1 MAENLLTVENIGK
14 SFGEKILFEDLCF
27 GVNKGQKIALVAK
40 NGQGKST
47 LLNIIAGKIE
57 PDEGKIS
64 FRSDIHSI
72 YLEQNPLLDTELT
85 VIDVVFTSDNPK
97 MTVVR
102 EYEEALIAASK
113 QENEQTQTR
122 LSEAISQMD
131 RFEVWDYEAKAKE
144 ILSKLGITNLQQKV
158 NTLSGGERKKVALS
172 KVLTE
177 SSEFLIL
184 DEPTNHLDVAMIEWL
199 EEFLKRQNL
208 TLLLVTHDRY
218 FINNICTDV
227 YELDNSNIYK
237 YKGDYNYFIEKKA
250 QREELQRIEIE
261 KAKSLYKKELDWM
274 RRMPKART
282 TKSKARIDAFYEIKD
297 KASQRLEKQQ
307 NDLSVKT
314 QRIGGKILE
323 LNNVSKSFEG
333 KKLIDNF
340 TYTFKRG
347 EKIGIVGKNGV
358 GKSTFL
364 NIIAGNLNAD
374 AGKIITGQTIKYGY
388 YKQDGLEEKD
398 SSRVIDI
405 IKEVAE
411 SIKMENNSELSATL
425 FLSYFGFST
434 DLQYN
439 YYGNLSG
446 GERRRLYLLKT
457 LISNPNFL
465 ILDEPTNDLDIY
477 NLAILENFLKE
488 YKGCLLLVS
497 HDRSFMDNLVD
508 HLFVFEGD
516 GKIKDFH
523 SNYSEY
529 LEEKQIKEKEEL
541 KEIKQSNSNPLQQK
555 SKTEKERKFT
565 YKEQKEFEALEID
578 LPKLEKE
585 KQEITQALSN
595 SNLSNE
601 ELVSFSNRFQEVI
614 SEIEEKEMRWL
625 ELSELK

>member
-1 MAENLLTVENIGK
+1 
-14 SFGEKILFEDLCF
+14 
-27 GVNKGQKIALVAK
+27 
-40 NGQGKST
+40 
-47 LLNIIAGKIE
+47 
-57 PDEGKIS
+57 
-64 FRSDIHSI
+64 
-72 YLEQNPLLDTELT
+72 
-85 VIDVVFTSDNPK
+85 
-97 MTVVR
+97 
-102 EYEEALIAASK
+102 
-113 QENEQTQTR
+113 
-122 LSEAISQMD
+122 
-131 RFEVWDYEAKAKE
+131 
-144 ILSKLGITNLQQKV
+144 
-158 NTLSGGERKKVALS
+158 
-172 KVLTE
+172 
-177 SSEFLIL
+177 
-184 DEPTNHLDVAMIEWL
+184 MIEWL
-199 EEFLKRQNL
+199 EDFLKRQNL

-227 YELDNSNIYK
+227 YELDNSTIYK

-250 QREELQRIEIE
+250 EREELQRIEIE
-261 KAKSLYKKELDWM
+261 KARSLYKKELDWM

-282 TKSKARIDAFYEIKD
+282 TKAKARIDAFYEIKD
-297 KASQRLEKQQ
+297 KASQKIDFRQSG
-307 NDLSVKT
+307 LSVKA

-323 LNNVSKSFEG
+323 LNNVSKSFDG
-333 KKLIDNF
+333 KKLIDDF

-347 EKIGIVGKNGV
+347 EKIGIVGSNGV

-374 AGKIITGQTIKYGY
+374 MGKIVTGQTIKYGY
-388 YKQDGLEEKD
+388 YRQEGLEEKD
-398 SSRVIDI
+398 SLRVIDI

-508 HLFVFEGD
+508 HLFVFEGE
-516 GKIKDFH
+516 GKIRDYH
-523 SNYSEY
+523 SNYSDY
-529 LEEKQIKEKEEL
+529 LEEKQIREKEEA
-541 KEIKQSNSNPLQQK
+541 KETKQSNPNPQPQK
-555 SKTEKERKFT
+555 QRTEKERKLSF
-565 YKEQKEFEALEID
+565 KEQKEFEELEIL

-585 KQEITQALSN
+585 KQEITHSLSN
-595 SNLSNE
+595 DNLSND
-601 ELVSFSNRFQEVI
+601 ELISLSNRFQELMN
-614 SEIEEKEMRWL
+614 EIEHKEMRWL
-625 ELSELK
+625 ELSEYR

>member
-218 FINNICTDV
+218 FINNVCTDV

-323 LNNVSKSFEG
+323 LNNISKSFEG
-333 KKLIDNF
+333 KKLIDDF

-364 NIIAGNLNAD
+364 NIISGNLNAD
-374 AGKIITGQTIKYGY
+374 TGKIITGQTIKYGY

-398 SSRVIDI
+398 SLRVIDI

-425 FLSYFGFST
+425 FLSCFGFST

-541 KEIKQSNSNPLQQK
+541 KEIKQSNPNPLQQK

>member
-1 MAENLLTVENIGK
+1 MAENILTVENLGK
-14 SFGEKILFEDLCF
+14 SFGEKILFEDLSF
-27 GVNKGQKIALVAK
+27 GVNKGQKVALVAK

-47 LLNIIAGKIE
+47 LLNIIAGRL
-57 PDEGKIS
+57 DADNGKVS
-64 FRSDIHSI
+64 LRGDIHSI
-72 YLEQNPLLDTELT
+72 YLEQNPLLDSELS

-97 MTVVR
+97 MAAVR
-102 EYEEALIAASK
+102 EYEEALIAATMHGSE
-113 QENEQTQTR
+113 ENQIR
-122 LSEAISQMD
+122 LSEAIAQMD

-144 ILSKLGITNLQQKV
+144 ILSKLGITNLQQRV
-158 NTLSGGERKKVALS
+158 STLSGGERKKVALS

-184 DEPTNHLDVAMIEWL
+184 DEPTNHLDVSMIEWL
-199 EEFLKRQNL
+199 EDFLKRQNL

-227 YELDNSNIYK
+227 YELDNSTIYK

-250 QREELQRIEIE
+250 EREELQRIEIE
-261 KAKSLYKKELDWM
+261 KARSLYKKELDWM

-282 TKSKARIDAFYEIKD
+282 TKAKARIDAFYEIKD
-297 KASQRLEKQQ
+297 KASQKIDFRQ
-307 NDLSVKT
+307 NELSVKA

-323 LNNVSKSFEG
+323 LNNVSKSFDG
-333 KKLIDNF
+333 KKLIDDF

-347 EKIGIVGKNGV
+347 EKIGIVGSNGV

-374 AGKIITGQTIKYGY
+374 MGKIVTGQTIKYGY
-388 YKQDGLEEKD
+388 YRQEGLEEKD
-398 SSRVIDI
+398 SLRVIDI

-508 HLFVFEGD
+508 HLFVFEGE
-516 GKIKDFH
+516 GKIRDYH
-523 SNYSEY
+523 SNYSDY
-529 LEEKQIKEKEEL
+529 LEEKQIREKEEA
-541 KEIKQSNSNPLQQK
+541 KETKQSNPNPLPQK
-555 SKTEKERKFT
+555 QRTEKERKLSF
-565 YKEQKEFEALEID
+565 KEQKEFEELEIL

-585 KQEITQALSN
+585 KQEITHSLSN
-595 SNLSNE
+595 DNLSND
-601 ELVSFSNRFQEVI
+601 ELISLSNRFQELMN
-614 SEIEEKEMRWL
+614 EIEHKEMRWL
-625 ELSELK
+625 ELSEYR

>member
-1 MAENLLTVENIGK
+1 MAENILTVENLGK
-14 SFGEKILFEDLCF
+14 SFGEKILFEDLSF
-27 GVNKGQKIALVAK
+27 GVNKGQKVALVAK

-47 LLNIIAGKIE
+47 LLNIIAGRL
-57 PDEGKIS
+57 DADNGKVS
-64 FRSDIHSI
+64 LRGDIHSI
-72 YLEQNPLLDTELT
+72 YLEQNPLLDSELS

-97 MTVVR
+97 MAAVR
-102 EYEEALIAASK
+102 EYEEVLIAATMHGSE
-113 QENEQTQTR
+113 ENQIR
-122 LSEAISQMD
+122 LSEAIAQMD

-144 ILSKLGITNLQQKV
+144 ILSKLGITNLQQRV
-158 NTLSGGERKKVALS
+158 STLSGGERKKVALS

-184 DEPTNHLDVAMIEWL
+184 DEPTNHLDVSMIEWL
-199 EEFLKRQNL
+199 EDFLKRQNL

-227 YELDNSNIYK
+227 YELDNSTIYK

-250 QREELQRIEIE
+250 EREELQRIEIE
-261 KAKSLYKKELDWM
+261 KARSLYKKELDWM

-282 TKSKARIDAFYEIKD
+282 TKAKARIDAFYEIKD
-297 KASQRLEKQQ
+297 KASQKIDFRQ
-307 NDLSVKT
+307 NELSVKA

-323 LNNVSKSFEG
+323 LNNVSKSFDG
-333 KKLIDNF
+333 KKLIDDF

-347 EKIGIVGKNGV
+347 EKIGIVGSNGV

-374 AGKIITGQTIKYGY
+374 MGKIVTGQTIKYGY
-388 YKQDGLEEKD
+388 YRQEGLEEKD
-398 SSRVIDI
+398 SLRVIDI

-508 HLFVFEGD
+508 HLFVFEGE
-516 GKIKDFH
+516 GKIRDYH
-523 SNYSEY
+523 SNYSDY
-529 LEEKQIKEKEEL
+529 LEEKQIREKEEA
-541 KEIKQSNSNPLQQK
+541 KETKQSNPNPQPQK
-555 SKTEKERKFT
+555 QRTEKERKLSF
-565 YKEQKEFEALEID
+565 KEQKEFEELEIL

-585 KQEITQALSN
+585 KQEITHSLSN
-595 SNLSNE
+595 DNLSND
-601 ELVSFSNRFQEVI
+601 ELISLSNRFQELMN
-614 SEIEEKEMRWL
+614 EIEHKEMRWL
-625 ELSELK
+625 ELSEYR